1 MMTGICTNCGAAVYD
16 SDTSCRKCGAS
27 FTARPS
33 RAATYLDRKAVFQTC
48 ARRGCGTPAGE
59 FVLCDKHA
67 EEHRNSNRRSAQRK
81 RKARRVQMRLG
92 W

>member
-1 MMTGICTNCGAAVYD
+1 MSVGICVSCGALLD
-16 SDTSCRKCGAS
+16 DITRCHNCGAS
-27 FTARPS
+27 FHATPS

>member
-1 MMTGICTNCGAAVYD
+1 VACAGPVYSGD
-16 SDTSCRKCGAS
+16 AECRRCGAS

-59 FVLCDKHA
+59 YVLCDRHA

>member
-1 MMTGICTNCGAAVYD
+1 MAVAICVACGALVDNIERCTN
-16 SDTSCRKCGAS
+16 CGAS